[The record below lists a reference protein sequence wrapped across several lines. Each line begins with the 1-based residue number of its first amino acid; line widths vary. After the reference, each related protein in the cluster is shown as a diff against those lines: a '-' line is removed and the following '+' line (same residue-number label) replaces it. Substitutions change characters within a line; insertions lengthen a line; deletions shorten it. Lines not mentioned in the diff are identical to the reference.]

1 MAPLRVLVT
10 QATGR
15 VGKELIAHLNEA
27 RKGGRDV
34 FIRAAVRTESKA
46 DFVKS
51 LGADEVVTF
60 DYDKAESFVPAI
72 DGMTQVFSANPD
84 PQADGHAAFCK
95 ALGDYGKMEHA
106 VRLSCFGADHNTAS
120 YDHDVHA
127 SIPGTGIPGMLR
139 GYWRDEEVLIR
150 ELPKNTT
157 VLRANFFQGHIVKP
171 ETSNIDE
178 NGFFS
183 SPLGETKNSFVSTN
197 DLGEAAAVVFLGGV
211 QQHGDKYYDLTGPVP
226 ASMHDVAADLAKAL
240 GKPVEY
246 RAQDIDQFEKDFGP
260 QRRAFFEYLRNGFY
274 TRCSPDFYN
283 LTGKKPQ
290 AFYDYL
296 TKPGKAGETGIS
308 EIWKAGMWSK
318 GKNVMEGHE
327 E

>member
-1 MAPLRVLVT
+1 MAAIRVFVA

-15 VGKELIAHLNEA
+15 VGKEVIANLVEA
-27 RKGGRDV
+27 RKGGREV
-34 FIRAAVRTESKA
+34 YIRAAVRGEEKG

-60 DYDKAESFVPAI
+60 DYEKHETFAPALE
-72 DGMTQVFSANPD
+72 GMTQVFSANPD

-95 ALGDYGKMEHA
+95 AISAYGKIEHA
-106 VRLSCFGADHNTAS
+106 VRLSCFGADQNTVS

-139 GYWRDEEVLIR
+139 GYWRDEEVLIK
-150 ELPKNTT
+150 ELPKSTT
-157 VLRANFFQGHIVKP
+157 VIRANFFQGHIIKA

-178 NGFFS
+178 KGFFS

-197 DLGEAAAVVFLGGV
+197 DLGEAIAKVFLGGV

-327 E
+327 K